1 MSLGIYSILFL
12 GGCWSRRKE
21 L

>member
-1 MSLGIYSILFL
+1 MLFL